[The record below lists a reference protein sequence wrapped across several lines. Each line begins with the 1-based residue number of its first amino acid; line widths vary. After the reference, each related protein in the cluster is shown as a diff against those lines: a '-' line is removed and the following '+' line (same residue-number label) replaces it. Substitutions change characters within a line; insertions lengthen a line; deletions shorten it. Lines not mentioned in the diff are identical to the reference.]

1 MEFTEEDRDTTEN
14 LKIPVKTQKGV
25 ITVNTQ
31 NICAY
36 YADKKDS
43 TAIMLANGEPMSIPL
58 SIKNFEKILARTE
71 TIIDLAKFINEN

>member
-1 MEFTEEDRDTTEN
+1 MEFTEDDKDTAEN
-14 LKIPVKTQKGV
+14 LKINTRTQRGI

-36 YADKKDS
+36 YADKNDS
-43 TAIMLANGEPMSIPL
+43 TAIILANGEPMSVPVSLKKFETIL
-58 SIKNFEKILARTE
+58 SRVE